1 MTNAITFVGCG
12 ILSLLLLVSIM
23 LAGPH
28 LLLPATFMIVTVL
41 VGGLCVYIANGI
53 IRQRAEVMKDWEA
66 GNPE

>member
-12 ILSLLLLVSIM
+12 ILSLVLLVSIM

-53 IRQRAEVMKDWEA
+53 IRQRAEVMKDWEV

>member
-1 MTNAITFVGCG
+1 MANTITFITCG
-12 ILSLLLLVSIM
+12 IISLLLLMSIM

-53 IRQRAEVMKDWEA
+53 IQRRTEIMKDWD
-66 GNPE
+66 N